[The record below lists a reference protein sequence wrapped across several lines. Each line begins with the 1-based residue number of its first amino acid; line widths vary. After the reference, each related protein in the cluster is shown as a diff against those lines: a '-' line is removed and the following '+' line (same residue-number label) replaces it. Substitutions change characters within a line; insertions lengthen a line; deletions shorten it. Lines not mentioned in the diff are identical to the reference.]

1 MRKIYS
7 LVLMATM
14 LLMGTNAWAEKVAE
28 LTIGSSTTDVED
40 LYTALTT
47 IQATPNT
54 TATIVLTHEAGAT
67 LDMPVGSDGKKIL
80 TLNEG
85 ENITLD
91 LNGKPLKDEI
101 RINIK
106 NAKLQIINSSETVA
120 VIDASSCNVNRGAQP
135 FNVYG
140 VSATDNTVARDA
152 SYLKIGERVKVSC
165 KSYAVAQMYYD
176 GSVTSCPTYG
186 ATIDIYGELNASE
199 GTAIANNGTMN
210 FKDNGDK
217 SKCPVINIRST
228 AVVRGSSN
236 LETIHGA
243 NTKDEPKAVYDYYV
257 AKGEN
262 GEQDYKTTE
271 AAVYGPGY
279 GEWNIEGTLYG
290 GVGLYLK
297 AGKYNINNAKVYA
310 TAAEYW
316 EPIAYGNGFIGAG
329 SAIVFDSHISY
340 GGQIEMTI
348 GGTNTQVSSNT
359 GYAIED
365 TKTTENAGT
374 PETAVNEITINGGS
388 FASSNNDVITTTD
401 ALKEKILENGS
412 INGGTYSDATI
423 AEYID
428 VIDGA
433 LQETAPGS
441 GVYQVVE
448 GCNTTLN
455 ASGLATFS
463 SPDFNVVLPAG
474 VTAWIATGNLDGD
487 GNLNLSEVTVSSGSV
502 ILPKAT
508 GFILYGTQ
516 DALCNLVKTEDVA
529 NVAVGANL
537 LLPST
542 AWGTTYT
549 EASAYI
555 LHGNELWI
563 YNGTAFKAGKAFLPL
578 SAITTTTPGGAPKR
592 VGMIFN
598 QTETPTAVENVET
611 QNVKAVKFVGEDGQL
626 YIRRGEAVYTVQGQV
641 VK

>member
-54 TATIVLTHEAGAT
+54 TATIVLTHESGAT

-120 VIDASSCNVNRGAQP
+120 VIDASTCNVNRGAQP

-152 SYLKIGERVKVSC
+152 SYLKIGEKVKVSC

-217 SKCPVINIRST
+217 TKCPVINIRPS

-243 NTKDEPKAVYDYYV
+243 NTSGEAKAVYDFYV

-297 AGKYNINNAKVYA
+297 AGKYNITNAKVYA

-348 GGTNTQVSSNT
+348 NGSNTQVTSNT

-374 PETAVNEITINGGS
+374 PETAVNAITINGGS

-441 GVYQVVE
+441 GTYQVVE

-463 SPDFNVVLPAG
+463 SPYFNVVLPAG
-474 VTAWIATGNLDGD
+474 VTAWIATGELDGA
-487 GNLNLSEVTVSSGSV
+487 GKLNLAAAAAGGD
-502 ILPKAT
+502 ILPAGA
-508 GFILYGTQ
+508 GFILYGAA
-516 DALCNLVKTEDVA
+516 DVLCNLIKSDATATATVT
-529 NVAVGANL
+529 GNL
-537 LLPST
+537 LKPATDWS
-542 AWGTTYT
+542 
-549 EASAYI
+549 ASYVGNAYI
-555 LHGNELWI
+555 LHDNELWL
-563 YNGTAFKAGKAFLPL
+563 YTGTAFKPGKAFLPK

-592 VGMIFN
+592 LSMIFN
-598 QTETPTAVENVET
+598 QTETPTAVENVEI